1 MKIEK
6 KSMKKRGFSLRLAP
20 NFNFWLTQKSR
31 FAKNERI
38 RKKRDEI
45 VELSEWLAP
54 DIHDMAGIFDSSP
67 ILISHY
73 RRSLYAP
80 HFTLPI
86 DELKGLLWYF
96 WSSLLNFLKEFLNGI
111 ALTIPRE

>member
-1 MKIEK
+1 MHGWVKQLFWVRNVHTCSGPKTPVWVGEFPRVKI
-6 KSMKKRGFSLRLAP
+6 
-20 NFNFWLTQKSR
+20 TQKSR

-96 WSSLLNFLKEFLNGI
+96 
-111 ALTIPRE
+111 

>member
-1 MKIEK
+1 
-6 KSMKKRGFSLRLAP
+6 MKKRGFSLRLAP

-67 ILISHY
+67 ILTSHY
-73 RRSLYAP
+73 RRLLYAP
-80 HFTLPI
+80 HFTKPFG
-86 DELKGLLWYF
+86 ELKRFLWYF
-96 WSSLLNFLKEFLNGI
+96 DQVYWTFWKNFLNGI
-111 ALTIPRE
+111 ALTEGIVADF